1 MDLLIK
7 NAHIIDSYMDFYGDL
22 YIKEGKIYSIG
33 NNLSVNC
40 ETIDADGKTVM
51 PSFIDTH
58 AHFRDPGFTYK
69 EDIET
74 GSMAAARGGYT
85 AVDLM
90 ANTKPVC
97 SSREVLNYVKEKA
110 EKCNLIDIIQCVT
123 VSKDMEGKTTS
134 HLDEFDKDEVRV
146 ISDDGRGVADSKV
159 MMDAMYKA
167 KKNGWLVL
175 SHAESKEFSD
185 TDMRTAENMMTL
197 RDVTLAGITGAKLHM
212 AHVSTKEAMQ
222 YIIDAKNKKAHV
234 TAEVTPHHI
243 ALTSDVCNYR
253 VNPPIREKEDVEFLI
268 DAIKKGYVDTIG
280 TDHAPHSKED
290 KANGAPGMIGL
301 ETAFSVCYT
310 ALVKMHDVS
319 INKLSSLMSEKPA
332 ELLKLNKGR
341 IVPGYDG
348 DIVIADLDYKY
359 TVSEKDLASKSCNTP
374 FLGKELC
381 GKVIMTI
388 KNGRVIYKAMEEE

>member
-22 YIKEGKIYSIG
+22 YIKDGKIYSIG
-33 NNLSVNC
+33 NNLSVDC
-40 ETIDADGKTVM
+40 PTLDAEGRTVM

-74 GSMAAARGGYT
+74 GSKAAAKGGYT
-85 AVDLM
+85 AVNLM
-90 ANTKPVC
+90 GNTKPIC
-97 SSREVLNYVKEKA
+97 SSREVLKYVKEKA
-110 EKCNLIDIIQCVT
+110 KACNLIDILQCIT
-123 VSKDMEGKTTS
+123 ITKDLDGKTIS
-134 HLDEFDKDEVRV
+134 HLDDFEKDEITA
-146 ISDDGRGVADSKV
+146 ISDDGKGVKDSKV

-175 SHAESKEFSD
+175 SHAESSEFSK
-185 TDMRTAENMMTL
+185 TDMRIAENMMTL

-222 YIIDAKNKKAHV
+222 YIIDAKDKNADV

-243 ALTSDVCNYR
+243 ALTSDISNYR

-290 KANGAPGMIGL
+290 KENGAPGMIGL

-310 ALVKMHDVS
+310 TLVKKYDIS
-319 INKLSSLMSEKPA
+319 LIRLSSLMSAKPA

-348 DIVIADLDYKY
+348 DVVIADLNYKY
-359 TVSEKDLASKSCNTP
+359 KVSEKDLASKSSNTP
-374 FLGKELC
+374 FMGKELY
-381 GKVIMTI
+381 GKVVMTI
-388 KNGRVIYKAMEEE
+388 KNGRVIYNALEE